1 MAAFEYTAIDAN
13 GRQRKGVLEADSLR
27 QTRQLLRDQG
37 LAPLSVEAATERKRP
52 GQPAGAIADSATGSS
67 LLSNLR
73 SGFARGLAGLD
84 RVLFTR
90 QLATLIAAGLP
101 IEEALNA
108 VAQQSEKQHLRALV
122 MGIRS
127 RVLEGHAL
135 ASALGEYPRSF
146 NDMYRSTVAAGEQSG
161 HLDKVLSSLADYQER
176 QFESTRD
183 VEMAMLYPLVL
194 TFLAFGIVGAL
205 MVYVVPD
212 MVGVIENSG
221 QTLPTST
228 RFLIAASEMVR
239 DFWWLIGII
248 VIAGVAFGRRLLA
261 EPRIRERWDQQKLS
275 LPLVSRITRGSSAAR
290 YANTLSILTSSG
302 VPLVEG
308 MRIAANVVSNMWLR
322 RKLVDATQRVS
333 EGGSLRSAL
342 EGVGYFP
349 PMLLHMVGSGEASG
363 ELDTMLDKVA
373 HYQQTE
379 VSRIVTTIVRLFE
392 PLMLLVMGGMVMFII
407 MAILL
412 PILNMNQM
420 V

>member
-1 MAAFEYTAIDAN
+1 MAAFEYTAIDAS
-13 GRQRKGVLEADSLR
+13 GRQRRGVLEADSLR

-37 LAPLSVEAATERKRP
+37 LAPLTVEAAAERKRSTSGAGSGAAS
-52 GQPAGAIADSATGSS
+52 GQTLLSS
-67 LLSNLR
+67 LSGGFSR
-73 SGFARGLAGLD
+73 SLAGLD

-108 VAQQSEKQHLRALV
+108 VAQQSEKQHVRALV

-161 HLDKVLSSLADYQER
+161 YLDRVLDSLADYQER

-183 VEMAMLYPLVL
+183 VEMALLYPGVL
-194 TFLAFGIVGAL
+194 TLLAFGIVGAL

-221 QTLPTST
+221 QTLPSST
-228 RFLIAASEMVR
+228 RFLIATSELVR
-239 DFWWLIGII
+239 DFWWLIGLI
-248 VIAGVAFGRRLLA
+248 VVTAVLFGRRLLT
-261 EPRIRERWDQQKLS
+261 EPRVRERWDQQKLA
-275 LPLVSRITRGSSAAR
+275 LPLVSRITRSSSAAR

-322 RKLVDATQRVS
+322 RKLIDATQRVS

-373 HYQQTE
+373 HYQQAE

-392 PLMLLVMGGMVMFII
+392 PLMLLVMGGVVMFII

-412 PILNMNQM
+412 PILNMNQL